1 MKFVDEFRIKLS
13 YGRKFELIYMNVVM
27 KMIDSN
33 CLEWILNLFVIDLS
47 GLCD

>member
-1 MKFVDEFRIKLS
+1 
-13 YGRKFELIYMNVVM
+13 MNLVM

-47 GLCD
+47 GLSD

>member
-1 MKFVDEFRIKLS
+1 
-13 YGRKFELIYMNVVM
+13 MNVVM

-47 GLCD
+47 GLSD